1 MTATKLFLALTAAI
15 PMATPQ
21 VDPRALNTVFADIK
35 PDEPGCAYAVDL
47 RGKVLFQGGFVLA
60 DLTTREPIT
69 PATRFELASTSKQF
83 TAALIL
89 MLAQERRLK
98 LTASIRTYLPDLP
111 KVYEPVRVAD
121 LLHHTSGIREYF
133 DAFRA
138 RGDDESKSHS
148 REEVLAFVKAQRG
161 LDGRPGRRF
170 SYVNTNYFLLAEI
183 VERLTGKPFPAAAR
197 ERLFTPAGMTETRA
211 TLDTTAL
218 IAGDA
223 RGYQVTKKGK
233 FAEAVWAWQGYG
245 DRGVRTTV
253 GDLALWH
260 GASLA
265 ADPGGQALAG
275 ARLANG
281 QLRSGRPVEYAGG
294 LFVDDRQSERVVS
307 HSGLVVGNRAMD
319 VMYPD
324 SGIGISVMCNRDD
337 IAPAERARKIALL
350 VKPGAPDPA
359 FDRAIDPAEMKR
371 LGKVGDL
378 RSAPDGYYRDPLY
391 RQYLIVA
398 HRDGEPIVSYNMRA
412 EKVTR
417 RQDGI
422 YRARRGVLLSYAV
435 TQGGIKRVVQWTESG
450 PIPYEY
456 VGTGASETKLFWPG
470 QYRSDELGI
479 TVTLSRDQ
487 KGWSLDTPAGAVP
500 LAAALADDLVGP
512 NAAFSLHAVDPK
524 IFTFH
529 TVNLSGIVFR
539 RLP

>member
-21 VDPRALNTVFADIK
+21 VDSRVLDAVFADIK

-47 RGKVLFQGGFVLA
+47 RGKVLFQGGFGLA

-89 MLAQERRLK
+89 ILAQERRLR

-111 KVYEPVRVAD
+111 KVYEPVSVAD

-138 RGDDESKSHS
+138 RGEDESKSHS
-148 REEVLAFVKAQRG
+148 REEVLAFIKAQRG
-161 LDGRPGRRF
+161 LDGPPGHRF

-183 VERLTGKPFPAAAR
+183 VERLIRKPFPDGAR
-197 ERLFTPAGMTETRA
+197 ELLFIPAGMKETRA
-211 TLDTTAL
+211 TLDTTSL
-218 IAGDA
+218 LAGDA
-223 RGYQVTKKGK
+223 HGYQVTKDGK

-253 GDLALWH
+253 GDLAVWH

-265 ADPGGQALAG
+265 ATTGGQALEV

-281 QLRSGRPVEYAGG
+281 KLRSGRPVDYAGG

-319 VMYPD
+319 VMFPD
-324 SGIGISVMCNRDD
+324 SGLGISVMCNRDD
-337 IAPAERARKIALL
+337 ISPAERARKIALL
-350 VKPGAPDPA
+350 VKPGAPDSA

-371 LGKVGDL
+371 LGRIGDL

-391 RQYLIVA
+391 GQYLIVD
-398 HRDGEPIVSYNMRA
+398 HRGGEPIVSYNMRA

-422 YRARRGVLLSYAV
+422 YRARRGILLSYAV
-435 TQGGIKRVVQWTESG
+435 AQGGPKRVVQWTESG
-450 PIPYEY
+450 PISYEY
-456 VGTGASETKLFWPG
+456 VGIGAPEAKLFWPG
-470 QYRSDELGI
+470 QYHSDELGI
-479 TVTLSRDQ
+479 TVTLSRDT

-500 LAAALADDLVGP
+500 LAAALEDDLVGP
-512 NAAFSLHAVDPK
+512 NAAFSLHAVGPQ

-529 TVNLSGIVFR
+529 TVNLNGIVFR
-539 RLP
+539 RLR